1 MLRCQVLLLAV
12 ATVTAGCG
20 SARIERVAALD
31 RPELEHALQT
41 LTRDGYSGA
50 VATVRTQAGA
60 WKASAGYA
68 LARRRAR
75 PDDRFAIAS
84 TTKTFVATA
93 VLQLVEEGRLSL
105 HDSVERWLPALRSEG
120 RRITIRQLMNHTSGL
135 PQDFALGA
143 PPRYR
148 FAQVAKRPLL
158 FRPGTHFTYSNSN
171 YLALGLVIEK
181 VTGRPLGRVLRD
193 RIFRPLHLDST
204 SYGLPA
210 KMDSGPAFHWL
221 GPPEVSTGGDAGIVS
236 TADDLATFFGNLLG
250 GKLLRRATLAKMM
263 RAVDTGSLER
273 SGLGLFRFR
282 LSCGLAWGHGGVQ
295 SAYSTMVLSA
305 RDGSRTAVV
314 AQNAFAFDRV
324 RSLAEQMY
332 CS

>member
-1 MLRCQVLLLAV
+1 MLVLV
-12 ATVTAGCG
+12 VGIMTAGCG

-50 VATVRTQAGA
+50 VATVRTPAGV
-60 WKASAGYA
+60 WQGSAGYA
-68 LARRRAR
+68 RGRRRAR

-93 VLQLVEEGRLSL
+93 VLQLVQERRLSL
-105 HDSVERWLPALRSEG
+105 HDSVERWLPALRSE
-120 RRITIRQLMNHTSGL
+120 RRHITIRQLMNHTSGL
-135 PQDFALGA
+135 PQDVALGG

-148 FAQVAKRPLL
+148 LARVAKRPLL

-171 YLALGLVIEK
+171 YLALGLIIEK
-181 VTGRPLGRVLRD
+181 VTGQTLGRVLRD
-193 RIFRPLHLDST
+193 RIFRPLHLDRT

-210 KMDSGPAFHWL
+210 EMDSDRTFHWL
-221 GPPEVSTGGDAGIVS
+221 GPAEVSTGGDGGIVS
-236 TADDLATFFGNLLG
+236 TAGDLATFFGDLLG
-250 GKLLRRATLAKMM
+250 GKLLRRAMLAKMM
-263 RAVDTGSLER
+263 RTVNTGSPER

-314 AQNAFAFDRV
+314 AQNAFAFDSV

-332 CS
+332 CF